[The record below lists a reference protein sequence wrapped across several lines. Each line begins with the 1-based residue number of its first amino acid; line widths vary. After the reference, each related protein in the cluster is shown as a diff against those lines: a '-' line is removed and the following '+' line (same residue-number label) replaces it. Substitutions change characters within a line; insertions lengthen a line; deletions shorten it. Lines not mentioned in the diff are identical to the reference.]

1 MELANMLLNQ
11 ISAKNQTFDID
22 KNQNHKNNNFE
33 NVFNKTKNN
42 IQNKSKSYIDYKQND
57 KYNKVYTYQND
68 NNSND
73 NSNQSVKSKNNHND
87 YKTNSSSNTKNIEEN
102 YVVEENYEKDEELS
116 SNKDKKVILFDVKI
130 LDKLSEILNLP
141 IEQIM
146 ATLSQLS
153 MPISKLSETQNLIQF
168 MQQTFDIEAVDLL
181 SKDGIKDIMVKIND
195 LAKSIN
201 YNDMPKSLEEVSDII
216 QKFNLQN
223 VKIVDLENN
232 DYKQLQKD
240 INETLKNLNGE
251 VIEVLQTKS
260 NFLTENKT
268 DFQQETKP
276 NLLTEDKANFEQ
288 KIKPNFL
295 TEDKADFEQ
304 EILNN
309 GNTQEIIPLN
319 NKEPKLKQPL
329 FEKFQNS
336 NNNFNQDESGNFL
349 KQENMPKIEVLS
361 ISEISEKAEHIKT
374 FNATLPKTQAFKSIN
389 STEVIS
395 QIMEKMKT
403 TVKQD
408 MSEVKILLRPEHL
421 GEVSLKIATQ
431 NGIVTAQFTAENQKV
446 KEIIE
451 SNFNQL
457 KDMLL
462 EKGIDVGNLEV
473 DVSDK
478 GQQFNNFENQ
488 QQNFSKNQKS
498 SFEEDKKEEITKI
511 NEKNNSIITNNQ
523 VDYAI

>member
-11 ISAKNQTFDID
+11 ISAQNSTIDIN
-22 KNQNHKNNNFE
+22 KNQNDKNNDFE

-42 IQNKSKSYIDYKQND
+42 IQNKSKNYINYKQND
-57 KYNKVYTYQND
+57 KYNKVYNYQND
-68 NNSND
+68 NNIND
-73 NSNQSVKSKNNHND
+73 NSNQSIKSKNNYND
-87 YKTNSSSNTKNIEEN
+87 YKTNSSSNTKNI
-102 YVVEENYEKDEELS
+102 EENYEKDEELS

-153 MPISKLSETQNLIQF
+153 MPISNLSETQNLIQF
-168 MQQTFDIEAVDLL
+168 MQEAFDIEAVDLL
-181 SKDGIKDIMVKIND
+181 SKDGMKDIMVKIND

-240 INETLKNLNGE
+240 INEALKNLNGE
-251 VIEVLQTKS
+251 VTEVLQTKS
-260 NFLTENKT
+260 
-268 DFQQETKP
+268 
-276 NLLTEDKANFEQ
+276 
-288 KIKPNFL
+288 NFL

-309 GNTQEIIPLN
+309 DNTEEIILLN

-361 ISEISEKAEHIKT
+361 ISEISEKAQHIKT

-478 GQQFNNFENQ
+478 GQQFSNFENQ